1 MGGYFLVMGVFSL
14 LGMVMSNKLK
24 STFSRY
30 SQKRLSKGMSGK
42 EVAEEMLHFYGI
54 RDVKVVPARGSLTD
68 HYNPKTKTIALSEP
82 VYNQRTIA
90 ASAVAAHECGHA
102 VQHAENYPML
112 GMRSS
117 LVPLVQI
124 SSKAQQF
131 LFMATMFGFGMSVKS
146 GGSGSIFLLLITV
159 TFGITCLFSLVTL
172 PVEFDASKRALA
184 YLEDTGI
191 TQGAEYDG
199 ARKSLWW
206 AAMTYVVQA
215 LSSLAFFLYFLM
227 KYMNSRN

>member
-14 LGMVMSNKLK
+14 LGMLMSNKLK
-24 STFSRY
+24 STFSKY
-30 SQKRLSKGMSGK
+30 SQKRLSKGLSGK
-42 EVAEEMLHFYGI
+42 EVAEEMLSYYGI
-54 RDVKVVPARGSLTD
+54 NDVKVVPGRGSLTD

-117 LVPLVQI
+117 LVPIVQI

-191 TQGAEYDG
+191 TEGAEYDG

>member
-1 MGGYFLVMGVFSL
+1 MGGYFLIMGVFSF
-14 LGMVMSNKLK
+14 LGMAMSGKLK
-24 STFSRY
+24 STFAKF
-30 SQKRLSKGMSGK
+30 SQHRLSKGLSGK
-42 EVAEEMLHFYGI
+42 EVAEEMLSYYGI
-54 RDVKVVPARGSLTD
+54 NDVKVVPARGSLTD

-102 VQHAENYPML
+102 IQHAENYPML
-112 GMRSS
+112 NMRSS
-117 LVPLVQI
+117 LVPLVQM
-124 SSKAQQF
+124 SSKAQKF
-131 LFMATMFGFGMSVKS
+131 LFMATMVGFGVSANS
-146 GGSGSIFLLLITV
+146 GASGSIFLLLITI
-159 TFGITCLFSLVTL
+159 TFGMTCLFSLVTL

-184 YLEDTGI
+184 YLENTGI
-191 TQGAEYDG
+191 TEGAEYDG

-215 LSSLAFFLYFLM
+215 LSSLAAFLYFFM